1 MSRPDFEN
9 LPRFELK
16 EALERCMDSMDFLLE
31 LADVFVSESIP
42 LYLPRIQEGLE
53 NNDFEELTRNA
64 HALKGGSSSIGLIRL
79 KEMAYCLEQAGQD
92 KDRQIIEK
100 ILPDLMHEA
109 EEIKHLIN
117 NRQLFK

>member
-1 MSRPDFEN
+1 MLTPSR
-9 LPRFELK
+9 
-16 EALERCMDSMDFLLE
+16 
-31 LADVFVSESIP
+31 
-42 LYLPRIQEGLE
+42 
-53 NNDFEELTRNA
+53 
-64 HALKGGSSSIGLIRL
+64 GGSSSIGLIRL

-109 EEIKHLIN
+109 EEILHLIN